1 MAVKLGHDA
10 GLGDRI
16 VRVKSCQRAE
26 MAFSR
31 IDPIGRYEDE
41 PMRRPPSL

>member
-1 MAVKLGHDA
+1 MAVKLGHNA

-16 VRVKSCQRAE
+16 VWVKSCQRAE
-26 MAFSR
+26 VAFSR
-31 IDPIGRYEDE
+31 IDPVGRYEDE